1 MLKPLKNK
9 NAQAISGEYALLIF
23 LVLAVLGG
31 MSVYF
36 RRAIQARIHDARDYM
51 IGEVR
56 ARTAG
61 EFDGNLYKEYEP
73 YYIKT
78 LANVVRRT
86 SDRTTL
92 LPGDSSGIFRKE
104 YDEAVSVVVN
114 STTAPPRDFE
124 RTTPVN

>member
-9 NAQAISGEYALLIF
+9 SAQAISGEYALLIF

-51 IGEVR
+51 ISGVR
-56 ARTAG
+56 VRTSG
-61 EFDGNLYKEYEP
+61 FYDGNLYKEYEP
-73 YYIKT
+73 YYSNT
-78 LANVVRRT
+78 LANVDRRI
-86 SDRTTL
+86 SDQTTL

-104 YDEAVSVVVN
+104 YDEGVSVVVN

-124 RTTPVN
+124 RTTPRN